1 MGNLPLTY
9 IKVDKMNRNMALY
22 PLILSVIICVPV
34 NGTVHANSNDK
45 PQPYEEIYSEIGYET
60 VEEAAKEFEHHF
72 QQSLK
77 LPLRVP
83 PISFTHHFGRFND
96 LEGDLNDS
104 FEVEFISD
112 KSPENHYKI
121 DVRPLK
127 SKIPIRDKDVLGV
140 YKLKNKN
147 EAILMNISSYNVL
160 VFERDNWQYML
171 SLDKRVSEK
180 VNSEILVEIANS
192 IDYGKP
198 KK

>member
-1 MGNLPLTY
+1 
-9 IKVDKMNRNMALY
+9 MNRNMTLY
-22 PLILSVIICVPV
+22 SFILSVLICLTI
-34 NGTVHANSNDK
+34 NGTVYANTNDK
-45 PQPYEEIYSEIGYET
+45 PQPYEEIYPEIGYKT
-60 VEEAAKEFEHHF
+60 VEEAVKGFEQHF
-72 QQSLK
+72 KQSLT

-83 PISFTHHFGRFND
+83 PITFTHHFGRFND

-112 KSPENHYKI
+112 KSPENHYQI

-127 SKIPIRDKDVLGV
+127 YKIPIRDKYVLGV

-147 EAILMNISSYNVL
+147 EATYMNISGFNGL

-171 SLDKRVSEK
+171 SVDKRVSEQ
-180 VNSEILVEIANS
+180 VTPEILVEIANS